1 MRKIRQTLSFLIPV
15 IGLTALLV
23 VLAGWESQEKVKA
36 EELKTI
42 EEKNKDFIRAYTED
56 FWNKQNIA
64 AFEKYYTADF
74 IVHFADGDQ
83 NCEQY
88 KGLCQA
94 SFTAFPDLHITTDD
108 LVAEGDKVAKVYTA
122 NSTHK
127 GEFMGIPATGKRIVV
142 KGIEVFRIAD
152 GKIAELWASMDNLG
166 MMQQLGVIPP
176 MGE

>member
-1 MRKIRQTLSFLIPV
+1 MHKIKQTISFLIPV
-15 IGLTALLV
+15 IGLTALML
-23 VLAGWESQEKVKA
+23 VLAGCKSQKKGET

-42 EEKNKDFIRAYTED
+42 EEKNKAFIQAYTED
-56 FWNKQNIA
+56 FWNKHNIA
-64 AFEKYYTADF
+64 AFEKYYTTDF
-74 IVHFADGDQ
+74 IMHFANGDQ
-83 NCEQY
+83 NSEQY

-94 SFTAFPDLHITTDD
+94 YFTAFPDLHITTDD
-108 LVAEGDKVAKVYTA
+108 LVAEGDKVTKVWTA
-122 NSTHK
+122 NSTHN

-152 GKIAELWASMDNLG
+152 GKIVEVWASMDNLG

>member
-1 MRKIRQTLSFLIPV
+1 MT
-15 IGLTALLV
+15 T
-23 VLAGWESQEKVKA
+23 
-36 EELKTI
+36 
-42 EEKNKDFIRAYTED
+42 EEKNKDFIHAYNED

-74 IVHFADGDQ
+74 IMHNASVDM

-94 SFTAFPDLHITTDD
+94 YFTAFPDLHITTND
-108 LVAEGDKVAKVYTA
+108 LVAEEDKVTKIWTA

-127 GEFMGIPATGKRIVV
+127 GELMGIPATGKQIVV

-152 GKIAELWASMDNLG
+152 GKIAEVWASMDNLG

>member
-1 MRKIRQTLSFLIPV
+1 MT
-15 IGLTALLV
+15 T
-23 VLAGWESQEKVKA
+23 
-36 EELKTI
+36 
-42 EEKNKDFIRAYTED
+42 EEKNKDFIHAYNED

-74 IVHFADGDQ
+74 IMHNADADL

-94 SFTAFPDLHITTDD
+94 YFTAFPDLHITTND
-108 LVAEGDKVAKVYTA
+108 LIAEEDKVTKVWTA

-127 GEFMGIPATGKRIVV
+127 GELMGIPATGKQIVV

-152 GKIAELWASMDNLG
+152 GKIAEVWASMDNLG

>member
-1 MRKIRQTLSFLIPV
+1 MTL
-15 IGLTALLV
+15 
-23 VLAGWESQEKVKA
+23 
-36 EELKTI
+36 
-42 EEKNKDFIRAYTED
+42 EEKNKDFMQAYSED

-74 IVHFADGDQ
+74 IMHNANGDM
-83 NCEQY
+83 NNEQY

-94 SFTAFPDLHITTDD
+94 YFTAFPDLHITTDD
-108 LVAEGDKVAKVYTA
+108 LVAEGDKVTKVWTA

-127 GEFMGIPATGKRIVV
+127 GELMGIPATGNQIVV

-152 GKIAELWASMDNLG
+152 GKIAEVWASMDNLG